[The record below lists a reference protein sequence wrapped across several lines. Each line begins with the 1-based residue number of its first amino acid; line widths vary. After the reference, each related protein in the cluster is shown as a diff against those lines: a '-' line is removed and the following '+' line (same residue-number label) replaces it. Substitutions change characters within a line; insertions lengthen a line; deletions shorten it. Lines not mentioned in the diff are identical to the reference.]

1 LILPTKEC
9 SAIMTRMRTVSF
21 ILLLIVLGIVMIMK
35 IEKNGINLI
44 KEFEG
49 VRLAAYQD
57 SVGVWTIGYGHTK
70 GVKEGDQLTRED
82 AETILAE
89 ELDEYTKYVKKY
101 VTVPLNQN
109 QFDAL
114 VSWTYNLGPGNLRE
128 STMLKV
134 LNNGEYD
141 KVPDEM
147 KRWNRAGGKVLAGL
161 VRRRE
166 AEAKLFSTPDIG

>member
-1 LILPTKEC
+1 MTSSTKVG
-9 SAIMTRMRTVSF
+9 II
-21 ILLLIVLGIVMIMK
+21 ILLLAVLGIIISMMK
-35 IEKNGINLI
+35 IENNGIGLI

-49 VRLAAYQD
+49 KRLVAYQD

-70 GVKEGDQLTRED
+70 NVKEGDSIDSLEAEDLLT
-82 AETILAE
+82 E
-89 ELDEYTKYVKKY
+89 ELKEYAEYVNKYVK
-101 VTVPLNQN
+101 VPLNQN

-114 VSWTYNLGPGNLRE
+114 VSWTYNLGPSNLRE

-141 KVPDEM
+141 KVPAEM

-166 AEAKLFSTPDIG
+166 AEARLFLIPGEEIALNEI